1 LGSVT
6 LAEEKN
12 SIGEYSM
19 STQSVSCPD
28 LIRLVGGVTDTFDDE
43 PVPAEVLLPP
53 QPAATRATP
62 AIRADSC
69 VRIVVGYTMM
79 QTYWQ

>member
-1 LGSVT
+1 
-6 LAEEKN
+6 
-12 SIGEYSM
+12 
-19 STQSVSCPD
+19 
-28 LIRLVGGVTDTFDDE
+28 
-43 PVPAEVLLPP
+43 VPAEVLLPP